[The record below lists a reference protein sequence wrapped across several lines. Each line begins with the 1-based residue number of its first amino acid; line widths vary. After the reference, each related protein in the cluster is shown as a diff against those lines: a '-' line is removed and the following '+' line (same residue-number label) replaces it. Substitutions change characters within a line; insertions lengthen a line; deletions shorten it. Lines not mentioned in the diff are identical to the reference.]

1 MTGRDSDRDYY
12 RLLGVPRDAST
23 LEIRRAYRRLARQH
37 HPDRNPHPD
46 SQDRFGVLADA
57 YAALNDPARRTR
69 YDHTIPPPRAPQA
82 PGRPPSGPSWR
93 GTLERG
99 TLELS
104 AREAQLAAAAP
115 LKLTAPSGRVIVV
128 PAGTRDGDHIITQVG
143 NNTIVLTVRVTQI
156 L

>member
-1 MTGRDSDRDYY
+1 MTGRDTYRDYY

-37 HPDRNPHPD
+37 HPDQNPHPD
-46 SQDRFGVLADA
+46 SPERFGVLADA
-57 YAALNDPARRTR
+57 YAALSDPARRAR
-69 YDHTIPPPRAPQA
+69 YDHTIPPRRAPQA
-82 PGRPPSGPSWR
+82 PGRPPSVESPH
-93 GTLERG
+93 GTLQRG

-115 LKLTAPSGRVIVV
+115 LKLTAPSGRGIVV
-128 PAGTRDGDHIITQVG
+128 PAGTRDGAHIIAQVG
-143 NNTIVLTVRVTQI
+143 NRTIVLTVRVTKI